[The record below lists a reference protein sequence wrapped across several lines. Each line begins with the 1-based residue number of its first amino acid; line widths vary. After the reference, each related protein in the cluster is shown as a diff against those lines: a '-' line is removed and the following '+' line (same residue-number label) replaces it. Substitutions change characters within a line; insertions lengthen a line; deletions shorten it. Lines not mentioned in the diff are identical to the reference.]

1 MKLCCG
7 LLEGVPWFWF
17 ATANKPVVVGWWG
30 WIYGFHANVAVIS
43 RVVKIYFWL
52 ILA

>member
-17 ATANKPVVVGWWG
+17 ATANKPVVGG
-30 WIYGFHANVAVIS
+30 DGFMG
-43 RVVKIYFWL
+43 FTQM
-52 ILA
+52 